1 VKRVSDHRREMK
13 VSGKIHMV
21 KRMVKRKRRR
31 GRGGEGEEEEEEK
44 EKRILHHLGH

>member
-31 GRGGEGEEEEEEK
+31 GRGGEGEEN
-44 EKRILHHLGH
+44 LTSLGPLTGAGG